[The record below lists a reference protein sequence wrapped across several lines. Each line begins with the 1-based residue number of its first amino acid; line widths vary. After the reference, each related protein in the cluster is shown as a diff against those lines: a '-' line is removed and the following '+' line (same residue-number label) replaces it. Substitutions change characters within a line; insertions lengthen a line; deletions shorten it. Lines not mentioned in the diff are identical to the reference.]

1 MDYSE
6 KLYRELE
13 AIRSSRSWRVTRLPR
28 RVSHHAKRVLHKN
41 KRSQSGPSGDQK
53 NSKAPLLSRSLSDA
67 ELNRIMHITAK
78 AELAMHENNLL
89 EAERLW
95 TSFLER
101 YGRKTPSSA
110 YIRLSIVYRKKG
122 EYSQA
127 LKVIKAGSARHPNYL
142 PFRIECAEI
151 AMGLGEWKKAV
162 TEWRAVI
169 RNSDSV
175 NANAW
180 LKLSRAYRFLKEF
193 DKSDNTLQKG
203 LKSFPDDKQLLAEFA
218 LLAEARGDKR
228 AALERWKPLLKDI
241 ETTDDI
247 GTWQRLK
254 DGRAY
259 TSIAKRLINLKAYK
273 KRIEEYQAVKSKR
286 RTGSAKPRIAIYT
299 AIVGDY
305 DYLKLPEEISDDIDY
320 ILFTDQT
327 TVDTGVF
334 EVRPLPYFDADKTRS
349 ARYVKTHPHI
359 LLPDYDI
366 VFWLDASIM
375 IVDDI
380 LPIIQG
386 FIDSGKPVGA
396 IHHPVRK
403 SIFDEARA
411 CIQLGK
417 ETREDIETQMQH
429 YRMMQFD
436 CNDLI
441 ESGFMGFDLRV
452 PDVSLFL
459 NTWWSEIDKFTKR
472 DQLSVNYALDR
483 ANLLWHALLPKE
495 LCVRNHAAFV
505 LTNHG
510 STNSIMNELT
520 QALGGQPVD
529 PMKQNVTK
537 AATKTKSVDVIV
549 CVHNALD
556 DVTKCLESVEL
567 YKDKRMQ
574 LIVVDDGS
582 DQQTADYLK
591 QFCKTRSWTRLHRNK
606 QAGGYTKAA
615 NAGLR
620 LSSADLVIL
629 LNSDTVVTK
638 NWVSKMDL
646 ALAATPGAGIVGPLS
661 SAASHQSIPQHL
673 SSKDQTAINVLPQG
687 VSIDE
692 MNSYCEKW
700 SLKIFPRV
708 PLAHGFCLGISRP
721 VISTVGYFDEDSFP
735 SGYGEENDYCF
746 RAIDA
751 GFGIVIATD
760 TYIFHSKSKSYDSAK
775 RIKLMKSGSE
785 TLARLHGKPRI
796 HRSITTMQHN
806 PLLERMREAAE
817 KLYR

>member
-1 MDYSE
+1 MDYSD
-6 KLYRELE
+6 KIYRELE
-13 AIRSSRSWRVTRLPR
+13 AIRNSRSWRVTRLPR
-28 RVSHHAKRVLHKN
+28 RVSHTVKKAMHKPLTTGSTP
-41 KRSQSGPSGDQK
+41 KT
-53 NSKAPLLSRSLSDA
+53 SKESKKSALLSRSLSDA
-67 ELNRIMHITAK
+67 ELNRIMHITAR
-78 AELAMHENNLL
+78 AELALHDNNLL
-89 EAERLW
+89 EAEKLW
-95 TSFLER
+95 IGFLER

-122 EYSQA
+122 DYSQA
-127 LKVIKAGSARHPNYL
+127 LKIIKAGSARHPNYQ

-169 RNSDSV
+169 RNSDDI
-175 NANAW
+175 NANVW
-180 LKLSRAYRFLKEF
+180 LKLSRAYRFLQEF
-193 DKSDNTLQKG
+193 DKSDKTLQSG

-218 LLAEARGDKR
+218 YLAEARGDKL
-228 AALERWKPLLKDI
+228 AAMKRWQPLLKDL

-259 TSIAKRLINLKAYK
+259 TSVAKRLVDIKTYK
-273 KRIEEYQAVKSKR
+273 KDVQEYQTAKSKR
-286 RTGSAKPRIAIYT
+286 KSKSNKPRIAIYT

-305 DYLKLPEEISDDIDY
+305 DYVKLPEKLDHEVDY
-320 ILFTDQT
+320 ILFTDQPT
-327 TVDTGVF
+327 IDTGVF
-334 EVRPLPYFDADKTRS
+334 EIRPLPYYDADKTRS
-349 ARYVKTHPHI
+349 ARYVKTHPYI
-359 LLPDYDI
+359 LLPEYDI
-366 VFWLDASIM
+366 VLWLDASIM
-375 IVDDI
+375 ITDDI
-380 LPIIQG
+380 STIIQS
-386 FIDSGKPVGA
+386 FIQSSKPVGA

-441 ESGFMGFDLRV
+441 ESGFMAFDLRA
-452 PDVSLFL
+452 PEVSVFL
-459 NTWWSEIDKFTKR
+459 NTWWSEIDRYTKR
-472 DQLSVNYALDR
+472 DQLSVNYSLDR
-483 ANLLWHALLPKE
+483 ANISWHPLLPKE
-495 LCVRNHAAFV
+495 LCVRNHSAFV

-510 STNSIMNELT
+510 STNSAMHELT
-520 QALGGQPVD
+520 QSLGGKVINPLDQD
-529 PMKQNVTK
+529 TEKI
-537 AATKTKSVDVIV
+537 ATKTKSVDVIV

-556 DVTKCLESVEL
+556 EVRLCLESVERHR
-567 YKDKRMQ
+567 DKMTS

-582 DQQTADYLK
+582 DSPTANYLK
-591 QFCKTRSWTRLHRNK
+591 DFCKARSWSRLHRNS

-620 LSSADLVIL
+620 LSTADFVIL

-638 NWVSKMDL
+638 NWVSKMDS
-646 ALAATPGAGIVGPLS
+646 ALAVTPGSGIVGPLS

-673 SSKDQTAINVLPQG
+673 SSKDQTAINVLPKG
-687 VSIDE
+687 ISIDK
-692 MNSYCEKW
+692 MNRYCEDW
-700 SLKIFPRV
+700 SLKVFPRV
-708 PLAHGFCLGISRP
+708 PLAHGFCLGISRA
-721 VISTVGYFDEDSFP
+721 VISTVGYFDEESFP

-751 GFGIVIATD
+751 GFGIVIATN
-760 TYIFHSKSKSYDSAK
+760 TYIFHSKSKSYDSEK
-775 RIKLMKSGSE
+775 RIRLMKSGSE
-785 TLARLHGKPRI
+785 TLVRLHGKSRI
-796 HRSITTMQHN
+796 HRSILSMQRN
-806 PLLERMREAAE
+806 PLLERMRLAAE

>member
-1 MDYSE
+1 MSHGVKKVLGNNKDSQPN
-6 KLYRELE
+6 
-13 AIRSSRSWRVTRLPR
+13 SRQ
-28 RVSHHAKRVLHKN
+28 HKKNAK
-41 KRSQSGPSGDQK
+41 
-53 NSKAPLLSRSLSDA
+53 AALLSRSLSDS

-78 AELAMHENNLL
+78 AELALHDNDLL

-122 EYSQA
+122 DYSQA
-127 LKVIKAGSARHPNYL
+127 LKIIKIGSSRHPNYL

-151 AMGLGEWKKAV
+151 SMGLGEWKKAI

-169 RNSDSV
+169 RNSDDI
-175 NANAW
+175 NANVW
-180 LKLSRAYRFLKEF
+180 LKLSRAYRFLEEF
-193 DKSDNTLQKG
+193 DKSDKTLQKG
-203 LKSFPDDKQLLAEFA
+203 LKAFPDDKQLLAEFA
-218 LLAEARGDKR
+218 FLAEARGDKR
-228 AALERWKPLLKDI
+228 TAIERWSPLLKDL
-241 ETTDDI
+241 EKTDDI
-247 GTWQRLK
+247 GVWQRLK

-259 TSIAKRLINLKAYK
+259 TSIAKRLIDIKAYK
-273 KRIEEYQAVKSKR
+273 KHIKEYQAAQSKR
-286 RTGSAKPRIAIYT
+286 RSKSNKPRIAIYT

-305 DYLKLPEEISDDIDY
+305 DYVKLPEQLDKDIDY
-320 ILFTDQT
+320 ILFTDQPT
-327 TVDTGVF
+327 MDTGVF
-334 EVRPLPYFDADKTRS
+334 ETRPLPYFDADKTRS
-349 ARYVKTHPHI
+349 ARYVKTHPHV
-359 LLPDYDI
+359 LLADYDI

-375 IVDDI
+375 IVEDI
-380 LPIIQG
+380 SAIIQS

-417 ETREDIETQMQH
+417 ETREDIDTQMQH

-441 ESGFMGFDLRV
+441 ESGFMGFDLRI
-452 PDVSLFL
+452 PNVSVFL
-459 NTWWSEIDKFTKR
+459 NTWWSEIDRFTKR

-483 ANLLWHALLPKE
+483 ANIEWHALLPKD
-495 LCVRNHAAFV
+495 LCVRNHPAFV

-510 STNSIMNELT
+510 TNNSIVNELL
-520 QALGGQPVD
+520 QAIGGSIID
-529 PMKQNVTK
+529 PMKLTITKPALKAQNI
-537 AATKTKSVDVIV
+537 DVIV

-556 DVTKCLESVEL
+556 DVTKCLESVERHR
-567 YKDKRMQ
+567 DSNTS

-582 DQQTADYLK
+582 DSPTADYLR
-591 QFCKTRSWTRLHRNK
+591 QFCKTRTWTRLHRNK

-615 NAGLR
+615 NAGLK

-638 NWVSKMDL
+638 NWTSKMNH
-646 ALAATPGAGIVGPLS
+646 ALAATPGSGIVGPLS

-673 SSKDQTAINVLPQG
+673 SSKDQTAINTLPKG
-687 VSIDE
+687 VSIEE
-692 MNSYCEKW
+692 MNSYCEDW
-700 SLKIFPRV
+700 SLNVFPRV
-708 PLAHGFCLGISRP
+708 PLAHGFCLGISRA
-721 VISTVGYFDEDSFP
+721 VLSTVGYFDEESFP

-760 TYIFHSKSKSYDSAK
+760 TYIFHSKSKSYASEK
-775 RIKLMKSGSE
+775 RIQLMKSGSE
-785 TLARLHGKPRI
+785 TLVRLHGKSRI
-796 HRSITTMQHN
+796 HRSILTMQHN
-806 PLLERMREAAE
+806 PLLERMREAAG